1 VSSDEL
7 VPVAP
12 DLLNNLFKAMT
23 LPCSQENEYIM
34 KGMTV
39 DKLLGLLILKKHL

>member
-1 VSSDEL
+1 VKSDEL

-23 LPCSQENEYIM
+23 LPGSQENEYVM
-34 KGMTV
+34 KGITI
-39 DKLLGLLILKKHL
+39 DKLLGLLILKKQL